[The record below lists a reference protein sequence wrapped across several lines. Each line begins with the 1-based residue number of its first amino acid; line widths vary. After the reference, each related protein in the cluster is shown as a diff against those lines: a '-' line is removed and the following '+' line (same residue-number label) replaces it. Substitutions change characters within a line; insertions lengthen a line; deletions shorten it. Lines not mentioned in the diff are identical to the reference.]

1 MPLKLPCISS
11 SAPATHP
18 SSSQATGGDTSTPSN
33 PVRQASRQRGQLE
46 GLKKAPPA
54 PPPLPGAPQANVG
67 MAKRIGKALRAQVKS
82 TFRGVTKDGAS
93 RLDWNTPFSAHSRA
107 GRPTTLRD
115 FAHVKQSVERIAAA
129 RSDAPQPGSPTGS
142 ARRTEQ
148 ALNHA
153 MSGLRTQISAITNA
167 SASLHGGQTQGAQA
181 LQHVDDVI
189 AYWETAHGQALAVKV
204 SSEPEAFVA
213 GVREMAAAHSP
224 AVAMAVSLALV
235 SAKERFDPDNA
246 TTLNGDIFSYL
257 KHADLGAEIGSAKTH
272 SETSRDTHILALRG
286 ALEQTRDALMAH
298 RCTAGAGSGGE
309 ASSAPSHTI
318 DVKALQAFIQTVRDF
333 PIAMRGAARHA
344 PQALAQWP
352 GVRESFGQFDA
363 RNAEAA
369 AACLATLEAVAD
381 EIGSQ
386 SPAHEHN
393 SAVVVSAQ
401 TAENIR
407 HAQEAMIAT
416 VSTPTHLHTHDQ
428 QLKHAEAG
436 RAVAWGALQHAAT
449 TGNFEAMLAATGN
462 RNLSATDQGNLRVH
476 LQAGAAIATAL
487 KAKPTP
493 EALIAARLA
502 PHEAVSSATN
512 FAQRVSDASAKLIHG
527 AGPSALSAAEKS
539 DLVAWRNGFTDD
551 APGSDLSQF
560 KARMF
565 KSLAWV
571 DRMDDDRRAALPS
584 HHKSPLSAAR
594 IGMAQGDRAV
604 LANEQKALMA
614 ELAKPAVNE
623 VVQAVAVEMERLCG
637 STPPAEAASGEG
649 APVRPETLSDTH
661 CQWIALRVALEDWMP
676 EHQAARQGHQL
687 VLGREFSPAA
697 LPEAVE
703 QRIRKFTEDAAHKVT
718 SGSPEA
724 VEQAIANVRQH
735 LGSVRLGLEDVHA
748 LANFLNVE
756 QPEPFQKAMEAARKI
771 ATAPPLAPADR
782 SQHSVRAMLVDY
794 LKTIPGGNTVRFSRG
809 TTGGFS
815 TKGITK
821 ALVNAKKRLLGVPVA
836 GNARVDLRYEKGR
849 EAAVSMSY
857 PVHAAELFIGT
868 EKRHRGRIGA
878 GCFFGAKLF
887 KCCRTGAN
895 VDVNPYEHERT
906 DATGIMV
913 RIPRRTAA
921 KDAEVRALFSR
932 VTDFMFSAADARR
945 RSPEGMPDADA
956 LFHAFASE
964 FYAEHDL
971 SLSWINQKTRAH
983 RSEMSVGIGASVT
996 KLLNPSQHR
1005 KSQQETGALG
1015 ASLGYSFEK
1024 QWLSTFKQLDAT
1036 GTYRIANLRE
1046 QKLSRHK
1053 VNLGLTTSAV
1063 TGTTG
1068 NTSADLFGGGAVLKE
1083 RGTNVKLR
1091 LAIDR
1096 DNVLPTKSVADFEF
1110 DSFHDYARYVEAT
1123 KHEWVKFFAY
1133 PHRND
1138 PDGGQ
1143 AKGLKAVNDNLDT
1156 ARLLDSPYNAFFVRR
1171 ALTTEAAKTL
1181 NELQQLSL
1189 VTPPSE
1195 TKLHEQLAASYTKT
1209 INAPDSWMPIGLRA
1223 YEKYSEADGF
1233 NVNAG
1238 LRLTQSTGLKVERQ
1252 IVFDTIDAK
1261 LLKEYEAQL
1270 KEQRAAPPA
1279 SVPPQDGP
1287 RVPPSDR
1294 PMQRQGSSGTPLYQS
1309 VQGARSEIEAAD
1321 DEVDHE
1327 SVSVPPRGQRS
1338 SSLADMLAMSPP
1350 RARPDDTR
1358 AHLERLKQ
1366 QMDAKAGISAA
1377 PKKSGAF
1384 SSKLFGQNRAKLRS
1398 AAARVQEQPASAGA
1412 GSAARHR
1419 QTVVLPEATAA
1430 TTATA
1435 KPRTSETSST

>member
-1 MPLKLPCISS
+1 MPPKLPSISS
-11 SAPATHP
+11 GAAVAHP
-18 SSSQATGGDTSTPSN
+18 SSSQAATGETTTQSTPS
-33 PVRQASRQRGQLE
+33 RQASRRRGELA

-54 PPPLPGAPQANVG
+54 PPTLPGTPPANVG
-67 MAKRIGKALRAQVKS
+67 VLKRVGKALRAQVKS
-82 TFRGVTKDGAS
+82 TFSCVTKDGAS

-115 FAHVKQSVERIAAA
+115 FAHVKQAAERIAAA
-129 RSDAPQPGSPTGS
+129 REDAPQPGSPSGS

-148 ALNHA
+148 ALNQA
-153 MSGLRTQISAITNA
+153 MTGLRTQISAVTNA
-167 SASLHGGQTQGAQA
+167 SASLHGGQPKPAQA
-181 LQHVDDVI
+181 LEHVDDVI
-189 AYWETAHGQALAVKV
+189 AYWESAQGQALAAEV

-213 GVREMAAAHSP
+213 GVQGMAVAHSP

-235 SAKERFDPDNA
+235 SAKERLDPGSA
-246 TTLNGDIFSYL
+246 TTLNGDVFSYL
-257 KHADLGAEIGSAKTH
+257 KHADLGAEIGNAKTH
-272 SETSRDTHILALRG
+272 SETSRDSHILALRG
-286 ALEQTRDALMAH
+286 ALEQTRDALMAN
-298 RCTAGAGSGGE
+298 RCTTGAGSGGE
-309 ASSAPSHTI
+309 SSAPSHAI

-344 PQALAQWP
+344 PQALADWP
-352 GVRESFGQFDA
+352 GVRDSHAQFDA

-386 SPAHEHN
+386 PPAHGQKG
-393 SAVVVSAQ
+393 AVDVSAG
-401 TAENIR
+401 TVEKIR
-407 HAQEAMIAT
+407 DAQEAMISV
-416 VSTPTHLHTHDQ
+416 VSMPAHLHAHDQ
-428 QLKHAEAG
+428 QLKHAETG
-436 RAVAWGALQHAAT
+436 RAVAWGALQHAAS

-462 RNLSATDQGNLRVH
+462 RNVDATDQGNLRVH
-476 LQAGAAIATAL
+476 LQAGAVIAAAL
-487 KAKPTP
+487 KARPTP

-527 AGPSALSAAEKS
+527 VGPATLSAADKS

-551 APGSDLSQF
+551 APGSELSQF
-560 KARMF
+560 KARLF

-571 DRMDDDRRAALPS
+571 DRMDDDRRATLPS
-584 HHKSPLSAAR
+584 NHKSPLSAAR
-594 IGMAQGDRAV
+594 SGMAQGDRAV

-637 STPPAEAASGEG
+637 STPPAEADAGEG
-649 APVRPETLSDTH
+649 TAHRPNALSDTH

-697 LPEAVE
+697 IPGDVE

-724 VEQAIANVRQH
+724 LEQAIANVRQH
-735 LGSVRLGLEDVHA
+735 LGNVRLGFEDLHA

-756 QPEPFQKAMEAARKI
+756 QAEPFQKAMEAARKI
-771 ATAPPLAPADR
+771 ATAPPLSPPDR
-782 SQHSVRAMLVDY
+782 SQQSVRAMLVDY

-821 ALVNAKKRLLGVPVA
+821 ALVKAKKRLLGVPVA

-971 SLSWINQKTRAH
+971 SISWINQKTRAH
-983 RSEMSVGIGASVT
+983 RSEMSAGIGVSVT

-1005 KSQQETGALG
+1005 ASRQETGALG
-1015 ASLGYSFEK
+1015 TSLGYSFEK

-1053 VNLGLTTSAV
+1053 INLGLTTSAV
-1063 TGTTG
+1063 TGTIG
-1068 NTSADLFGGGAVLKE
+1068 NTSADLFGGGAVVKE

-1123 KHEWVKFFAY
+1123 KQEWVKFFAY

-1138 PDGGQ
+1138 PDGGL

-1171 ALTTEAAKTL
+1171 ALTADAAKAL
-1181 NELQQLSL
+1181 NHLQQLSL
-1189 VTPPSE
+1189 VTPQSE

-1209 INAPDSWMPIGLRA
+1209 INAPNSWMPIGLRA

-1238 LRLTQSTGLKVERQ
+1238 LRLTQNTGLRVERQ

-1270 KEQRAAPPA
+1270 KENQSAPEPSAVTQAAAGAPVSPRPLQRH
-1279 SVPPQDGP
+1279 
-1287 RVPPSDR
+1287 
-1294 PMQRQGSSGTPLYQS
+1294 GSSDIPLYQS
-1309 VQGARSEIEAAD
+1309 VQGARSEIEPA
-1321 DEVDHE
+1321 HE
-1327 SVSVPPRGQRS
+1327 EPDREPVAVPSRGQRS
-1338 SSLADMLAMSPP
+1338 PSLADMLAMSPP
-1350 RARPDDTR
+1350 RSRPDDTR

-1366 QMDAKAGISAA
+1366 QMDAKAGIAAA
-1377 PKKSGAF
+1377 PKKSGSL
-1384 SSKLFGQNRAKLRS
+1384 SSKLFGQRKPKPQS
-1398 AAARVQEQPASAGA
+1398 VGPRVQEQPVST
-1412 GSAARHR
+1412 GSGSSHQQAV
-1419 QTVVLPEATAA
+1419 TLPEATAA
-1430 TTATA
+1430 TTSTV
-1435 KPRTSETSST
+1435 KPRASETSST

>member
-1 MPLKLPCISS
+1 M
-11 SAPATHP
+11 T
-18 SSSQATGGDTSTPSN
+18 
-33 PVRQASRQRGQLE
+33 
-46 GLKKAPPA
+46 
-54 PPPLPGAPQANVG
+54 
-67 MAKRIGKALRAQVKS
+67 
-82 TFRGVTKDGAS
+82 
-93 RLDWNTPFSAHSRA
+93 
-107 GRPTTLRD
+107 
-115 FAHVKQSVERIAAA
+115 
-129 RSDAPQPGSPTGS
+129 
-142 ARRTEQ
+142 
-148 ALNHA
+148 
-153 MSGLRTQISAITNA
+153 GLRTQISAITNA
-167 SASLHGGQTQGAQA
+167 SASLHAGNLQLAQP

-189 AYWETAHGQALAVKV
+189 AYWASPQGQALAAKV

-213 GVREMAAAHSP
+213 GVQEMAAAHSP

-235 SAKERFDPDNA
+235 SAKERLDPDNA
-246 TTLNGDIFSYL
+246 TPLNGDIFAYL
-257 KHADLGAEIGSAKTH
+257 KHADLGAEIGNAKTH
-272 SETSRDTHILALRG
+272 SETARDTHILALRG
-286 ALEQTRDALMAH
+286 ALEQTRDALMAN
-298 RCTAGAGSGGE
+298 RCSTGAGAAGAAGAS
-309 ASSAPSHTI
+309 SSAPSHTI

-344 PQALAQWP
+344 PQALANWP
-352 GVRESFGQFDA
+352 GVRDSLGQFDA

-386 SPAHEHN
+386 PPAHDQKG
-393 SAVVVSAQ
+393 AVVVSEH
-401 TAENIR
+401 TAKAVR
-407 HAQEAMIAT
+407 DAQEAMIAV
-416 VSTPTHLHTHDQ
+416 VSIPTHLHAHDQ
-428 QLKHAEAG
+428 QLKHAESG

-462 RNLSATDQGNLRVH
+462 HSLSAADQGNLRMH
-476 LQAGAAIATAL
+476 LQACAVIAAAL
-487 KAKPTP
+487 KAPPTP

-502 PHEAVSSATN
+502 PHAAVSSATN

-527 AGPSALSAAEKS
+527 AGPAALSAADKS

-551 APGSDLSQF
+551 APGSELSQF
-560 KARMF
+560 KARLF
-565 KSLAWV
+565 KSLTWV
-571 DRMDDDRRAALPS
+571 DRMGEDRPATLPS

-594 IGMAQGDRAV
+594 SGMAQGDRAV
-604 LANEQKALMA
+604 LANEQKALIA

-623 VVQAVAVEMERLCG
+623 VVQAVAAEMERLYG
-637 STPPAEAASGEG
+637 STPPAETASGEE
-649 APVRPETLSDTH
+649 APPRPQALSDTH

-703 QRIRKFTEDAAHKVT
+703 QRIRKFTEDAVHKVT

-724 VEQAIANVRQH
+724 LEQAVANVRQH
-735 LGSVRLGLEDVHA
+735 LGNVRLGFEDVHA

-756 QPEPFQKAMEAARKI
+756 QPEPFQHAMEAARKI

-782 SQHSVRAMLVDY
+782 SQQSVRAMVVDY

-815 TKGITK
+815 TKGVTR
-821 ALVNAKKRLLGVPVA
+821 ALVNAKKRLMGVPVA
-836 GNARVDLRYEKGR
+836 GNARIDLRYEKGR

-906 DATGIMV
+906 DASGIMV

-964 FYAEHDL
+964 FYTEHDL
-971 SLSWINQKTRAH
+971 SIGWINQKTRAH

-996 KLLNPSQHR
+996 KLLNPHQHN
-1005 KSQQETGALG
+1005 KNQQETGAIG
-1015 ASLGYSFEK
+1015 TSLSYSFEK

-1053 VNLGLTTSAV
+1053 VNLGLTTSTV
-1063 TGTTG
+1063 TGKTG
-1068 NTSADLFGGGAVLKE
+1068 NTSADLFGGGAVVKE
-1083 RGTNVKLR
+1083 HGTNVKLR

-1123 KHEWVKFFAY
+1123 KQEWVKFFAY

-1171 ALTTEAAKTL
+1171 ALTTDAAKTL
-1181 NELQQLSL
+1181 NQLQQLSQ
-1189 VTPPSE
+1189 VTPQSE

-1209 INAPDSWMPIGLRA
+1209 INAPSSWMPIGLRA

-1238 LRLTQSTGLKVERQ
+1238 LRLTQNTGLKVERQ

-1270 KEQRAAPPA
+1270 HNEQPNDQAAQQPSAQAQVPTD
-1279 SVPPQDGP
+1279 VPP
-1287 RVPPSDR
+1287 PPG
-1294 PMQRQGSSGTPLYQS
+1294 PMQRHGSSDTPLNQS
-1309 VQGARSEIEAAD
+1309 VQGARSEIESAD
-1321 DEVDHE
+1321 EE
-1327 SVSVPPRGQRS
+1327 AEREPVSTPPRAQRS
-1338 SSLADMLAMSPP
+1338 PSLADMLGMSPP
-1350 RARPDDTR
+1350 RSRPDDTR

-1366 QMDAKAGISAA
+1366 QMDVKAGIAPA
-1377 PKKSGAF
+1377 PKKSGTL
-1384 SSKLFGQNRAKLRS
+1384 SKLFGQRKPKPQPS
-1398 AAARVQEQPASAGA
+1398 AIPQQVGQGRNTSPAAPKPTPKPT
-1412 GSAARHR
+1412 ARR
-1419 QTVVLPEATAA
+1419 GG
-1430 TTATA
+1430 
-1435 KPRTSETSST
+1435 

>member
-1 MPLKLPCISS
+1 MPLKLPCISPGAS
-11 SAPATHP
+11 VTHP
-18 SSSQATGGDTSTPSN
+18 SSPQASTGETATPSTPA
-33 PVRQASRQRGQLE
+33 RQASRQRGELD

-54 PPPLPGAPQANVG
+54 PPALPNAPQPHVG
-67 MAKRIGKALRAQVKS
+67 IAKRVGKALRAQVKS
-82 TFRGVTKDGAS
+82 TFSCVTKDGAS

-107 GRPTTLRD
+107 GKPTTLRD
-115 FAHVKQSVERIAAA
+115 FAQVTQAAQRIAAA
-129 RSDAPQPGSPTGS
+129 RGDAPQSGSPSGS

-153 MSGLRTQISAITNA
+153 MTGLRTQISAIANA
-167 SASLHGGQTQGAQA
+167 SVGLHGGSSQPAQA
-181 LQHVDDVI
+181 LQHVDDII
-189 AYWETAHGQALAVKV
+189 AYWGSPQGQALAAKV
-204 SSEPEAFVA
+204 SSEPESFVA
-213 GVREMAAAHSP
+213 AVQEMAAAHSP

-235 SAKERFDPDNA
+235 SAKERLDPGNA

-257 KHADLGAEIGSAKTH
+257 KHADLGAEIGNAKTH
-272 SETSRDTHILALRG
+272 SETSRDTHILALRC
-286 ALEQTRDALMAH
+286 ALEQTREALMAN
-298 RCTAGAGSGGE
+298 RCTTAADSSAADAAGAS
-309 ASSAPSHTI
+309 SSAPSHAI

-333 PIAMRGAARHA
+333 PITMRGAAQHA
-344 PQALAQWP
+344 PQALANWP
-352 GVRESFGQFDA
+352 GVRDSLGQFDA
-363 RNAEAA
+363 HNAKAA
-369 AACLATLEAVAD
+369 ATCLAALEAVAD
-381 EIGSQ
+381 EIGPQ
-386 SPAHEHN
+386 QPAHGQK
-393 SAVVVSAQ
+393 APVVVSAQ
-401 TAENIR
+401 TAEKIR
-407 HAQEAMIAT
+407 DAQEAMIAV

-428 QLKHAEAG
+428 QLKHAESG

-462 RNLSATDQGNLRVH
+462 RNLGATDAGNLRMH

-502 PHEAVSSATN
+502 PHEAVSSAVN

-527 AGPSALSAAEKS
+527 AGPATLSAADKS

-571 DRMDDDRRAALPS
+571 DRMEDDRPATLPS
-584 HHKSPLSAAR
+584 SHKSPLSAAR
-594 IGMAQGDRAV
+594 MGMAQGDRAV

-614 ELAKPAVNE
+614 ELAKPAVSD
-623 VVQAVAVEMERLCG
+623 VVQAVAAEMERLYG
-637 STPPAEAASGEG
+637 SPPPTEADSEDG
-649 APVRPETLSDTH
+649 APHRPEALSDTH
-661 CQWIALRVALEDWMP
+661 CQWIALRVALDDWMP
-676 EHQAARQGHQL
+676 EHNAARQGHQL

-703 QRIRKFTEDAAHKVT
+703 QRIRKFTEAAASKVT
-718 SGSPEA
+718 SGTPEA
-724 VEQAIANVRQH
+724 LEQAVANVRQH
-735 LGSVRLGLEDVHA
+735 LGNVRLGFEDVHA

-782 SQHSVRAMLVDY
+782 SQESVRAMVVDY

-821 ALVNAKKRLLGVPVA
+821 ALVNAKKRLMGVPVA

-906 DATGIMV
+906 DATGLMV

-956 LFHAFASE
+956 LFRAFASE

-971 SLSWINQKTRAH
+971 SISWINQKTRAH

-1015 ASLGYSFEK
+1015 TSLGYSFEK

-1053 VNLGLTTSAV
+1053 LNLGLTTSAV

-1068 NTSADLFGGGAVLKE
+1068 NTSADLFGGGAVVKE

-1091 LAIDR
+1091 LAVDR

-1123 KHEWVKFFAY
+1123 KQEWVKFFAY

-1138 PDGGQ
+1138 PDGGL

-1156 ARLLDSPYNAFFVRR
+1156 ARLLDTPYNAFFVRR
-1171 ALTTEAAKTL
+1171 ALTTDAAKTL
-1181 NELQQLSL
+1181 NHLQQLSQ
-1189 VTPPSE
+1189 VTPQSE

-1209 INAPDSWMPIGLRA
+1209 INAPHSWMPIGLRA

-1238 LRLTQSTGLKVERQ
+1238 LRLTQNTGLRVERQ

-1261 LLKEYEAQL
+1261 LLKEYEAELTAKQN
-1270 KEQRAAPPA
+1270 APQPPTQGEAPA
-1279 SVPPQDGP
+1279 T
-1287 RVPPSDR
+1287 VPPSPR
-1294 PMQRQGSSGTPLYQS
+1294 PLRREGSSNIPLYQS
-1309 VQGARSEIEAAD
+1309 VQGARSEIES
-1321 DEVDHE
+1321 EPEE
-1327 SVSVPPRGQRS
+1327 SGQEQASAPAREAQRS
-1338 SSLADMLAMSPP
+1338 PSLADMLAMSPP
-1350 RARPDDTR
+1350 RSRSESQPESRPADTR

-1366 QMDAKAGISAA
+1366 QMDVKAGIAPA
-1377 PKKSGAF
+1377 PKKSGGL
-1384 SSKLFGQNRAKLRS
+1384 SSKLFGQRKRKPQPSTPPLQADPGRNTS
-1398 AAARVQEQPASAGA
+1398 PAAPKPEPKPTARRG
-1412 GSAARHR
+1412 G
-1419 QTVVLPEATAA
+1419 
-1430 TTATA
+1430 
-1435 KPRTSETSST
+1435 

>member
-1 MPLKLPCISS
+1 MPLKLPRISS
-11 SAPATHP
+11 GASVSTP
-18 SSSQATGGDTSTPSN
+18 SSSQAVAGETNTPSTPD
-33 PVRQASRQRGQLE
+33 RQASRQRGELA

-54 PPPLPGAPQANVG
+54 PPALPGTPQTNVG
-67 MAKRIGKALRAQVKS
+67 VVKRVGKALRAQVKS
-82 TFRGVTKDGAS
+82 TFSCVTKDGAS

-115 FAHVKQSVERIAAA
+115 FAHVKQSVARMAAA
-129 RSDAPQPGSPTGS
+129 RGDAPQPGSPSGS

-148 ALNHA
+148 ALNQA
-153 MSGLRTQISAITNA
+153 MTGLRTQISAITNA
-167 SASLHGGQTQGAQA
+167 SASLHGGQPQPAQA

-189 AYWETAHGQALAVKV
+189 AYWESTQGQALAAKV

-213 GVREMAAAHSP
+213 GVREMATAHSP

-235 SAKERFDPDNA
+235 SAKERLDPGNA
-246 TTLNGDIFSYL
+246 TTLNGDVFSYL
-257 KHADLGAEIGSAKTH
+257 KHADLGAEIGNAKTH
-272 SETSRDTHILALRG
+272 SETSRDSHILALRG
-286 ALEQTRDALMAH
+286 ALEQTREALMAN
-298 RCTAGAGSGGE
+298 RCTTGAGSGGE
-309 ASSAPSHTI
+309 SSSAPSHAI

-333 PIAMRGAARHA
+333 PISMRGAARHA
-344 PQALAQWP
+344 PQALADWP
-352 GVRESFGQFDA
+352 GVRESHAQFDA
-363 RNAEAA
+363 HNAEAA

-386 SPAHEHN
+386 PAAHGQKG
-393 SAVVVSAQ
+393 AVEVSAH
-401 TAENIR
+401 TVEKIR
-407 HAQEAMIAT
+407 DAQEAMIAV
-416 VSTPTHLHTHDQ
+416 VSTPAHLHAHDQ
-428 QLKHAEAG
+428 QLKHAESG

-462 RNLSATDQGNLRVH
+462 RNLDATDQGNLRVH

-527 AGPSALSAAEKS
+527 VGPATLSAAEKS

-551 APGSDLSQF
+551 APGSELSQF
-560 KARMF
+560 KARLF

-571 DRMDDDRRAALPS
+571 DRMDNDRRATLPS
-584 HHKSPLSAAR
+584 NHKSPLSAAR
-594 IGMAQGDRAV
+594 NGMAQGDRAV
-604 LANEQKALMA
+604 LANEQKALLA
-614 ELAKPAVNE
+614 ELAKPAVDE
-623 VVQAVAVEMERLCG
+623 VVQAVAVEMEHLCG
-637 STPPAEAASGEG
+637 STPPAETEAGEG
-649 APVRPETLSDTH
+649 TSHRPNALSDTH
-661 CQWIALRVALEDWMP
+661 CQWIALRVALEDWLP
-676 EHQAARQGHQL
+676 EHKAARQGHQL
-687 VLGREFSPAA
+687 VLGRELSPAA
-697 LPEAVE
+697 LPEDVE
-703 QRIRKFTEDAAHKVT
+703 QRIRRFTEDAAHKVT

-724 VEQAIANVRQH
+724 LEQAIANVRQH
-735 LGSVRLGLEDVHA
+735 LGNVRLGFEDLHA

-756 QPEPFQKAMEAARKI
+756 RAEPFQKAMEAARKI

-821 ALVNAKKRLLGVPVA
+821 ALVKAKKRLLGVPVA

-971 SLSWINQKTRAH
+971 SISWINQKTRAH
-983 RSEMSVGIGASVT
+983 RSEMSVGIGISVS

-1005 KSQQETGALG
+1005 ASRQETGALG
-1015 ASLGYSFEK
+1015 SSLGYSFEK

-1053 VNLGLTTSAV
+1053 INLGLTTSAV
-1063 TGTTG
+1063 TGTIG
-1068 NTSADLFGGGAVLKE
+1068 NTSADLFGGGAVVKE

-1123 KHEWVKFFAY
+1123 KQEWVKFFAY

-1156 ARLLDSPYNAFFVRR
+1156 ARLLDTPYNAFFVRR
-1171 ALTTEAAKTL
+1171 ALTADAAKTL
-1181 NELQQLSL
+1181 NHLQQLSL
-1189 VTPPSE
+1189 VTPQSE

-1209 INAPDSWMPIGLRA
+1209 INAPNSWMPIGLRA

-1238 LRLTQSTGLKVERQ
+1238 LRLTQNTGLKVERQ

-1270 KEQRAAPPA
+1270 KEDQSTPEPPA
-1279 SVPPQDGP
+1279 ATHVPTG
-1287 RVPPSDR
+1287 VPPSPR

-1309 VQGARSEIEAAD
+1309 VQGARSEIEPAHEEAD
-1321 DEVDHE
+1321 REPLT
-1327 SVSVPPRGQRS
+1327 VPPREQRS
-1338 SSLADMLAMSPP
+1338 PSLADMLAMSPP
-1350 RARPDDTR
+1350 RSRPDDTR

-1366 QMDAKAGISAA
+1366 QMDAKAGIASA
-1377 PKKSGAF
+1377 PKKSGTL
-1384 SSKLFGQNRAKLRS
+1384 SSKLFGQRKAQPKPATPAQSSDKSSGNR
-1398 AAARVQEQPASAGA
+1398 
-1412 GSAARHR
+1412 
-1419 QTVVLPEATAA
+1419 
-1430 TTATA
+1430 
-1435 KPRTSETSST
+1435 